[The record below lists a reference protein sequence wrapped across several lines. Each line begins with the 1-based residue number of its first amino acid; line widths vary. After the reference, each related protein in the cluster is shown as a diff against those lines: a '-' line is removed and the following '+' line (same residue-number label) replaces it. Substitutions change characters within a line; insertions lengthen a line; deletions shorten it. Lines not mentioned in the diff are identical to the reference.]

1 MLAEIQK
8 CEELA
13 HVPIPLLFAKT
24 DEELKIQLLSEQ
36 AHDFVGKPFSEK
48 NLLVR
53 VRNQIELN
61 KSQEQ
66 HRTLFTEMDEG
77 FCTIE
82 VLFDERQRPID
93 YRFLEI
99 SRAFEKQTGLTGVIG
114 KRMRELVPHHE
125 QHWFDIYGTI
135 ALTGRPAR
143 FENRAEALNRWYE
156 VYAFPVGASEHRHVA
171 VFFNDITERKGV
183 EAALRDSEERLLALS
198 GRLEQLVEERTEEL
212 AQSQDRLRA
221 LATELNLAE
230 QRERKRIASELHD
243 HLQQLL
249 VLGKLKLGQGSQCK
263 SIPDCIKV
271 MTETDAVLTDALR
284 YTRTLVAELSPPVL
298 LEHGLAAGLKW
309 LGEQMRQYQMT
320 VTVECMSDE
329 LRLPEDHAM
338 LLFQSVRE
346 LLINSA
352 KHAESGRATV
362 RMGQNRH
369 RVHIEV
375 QDLGKGF
382 DPLVAAKPQA
392 TTPHSSKFGLFSIRE
407 RVKAVGGRFEIQS
420 ASGQGTTVF
429 LELPLTEPG

>member
-1 MLAEIQK
+1 M
-8 CEELA
+8 
-13 HVPIPLLFAKT
+13 
-24 DEELKIQLLSEQ
+24 
-36 AHDFVGKPFSEK
+36 
-48 NLLVR
+48 
-53 VRNQIELN
+53 N

-66 HRTLFTEMDEG
+66 HRTLSTAMDQG

-99 SRAFEKQTGLTGVIG
+99 IRAFEKQTGLTGVIG
-114 KRMRELVPHHE
+114 RRMRELGPHHE
-125 QHWFDIYGTI
+125 QHWFDICGTI

-156 VYAFPVGASEHRHVA
+156 VCAFPVGASEHRHVA
-171 VFFNDITERKGV
+171 IFFNDITERKGV
-183 EAALRDSEERLLALS
+183 EAGLRDSKERLLALS
-198 GRLEQLVEERTEEL
+198 GQLEQMVEERTEEL
-212 AQSQDRLRA
+212 VQSQDRSRA

-230 QRERKRIASELHD
+230 QRERKRIAIELHD

-249 VLGKLKLGQGSQCK
+249 VLGKLKLGQGRQCE
-263 SIPDCIKV
+263 SVPDCIEV
-271 MTETDAVLTDALR
+271 MTETDAVLSEALR
-284 YTRTLVAELSPPVL
+284 YTRTFVAELSQPVL

-309 LGEQMRQYQMT
+309 LGEQMREYQMT
-320 VTVECMSDE
+320 VTVECMNDE
-329 LRLPEDHAM
+329 LRLTEDHAV
-338 LLFQSVRE
+338 LLFRSVRE

-362 RMGQNRH
+362 RMGQNHH
-369 RVHIEV
+369 RLHIEV

-407 RVKAVGGRFEIQS
+407 RVKAVGGRFEIQ
-420 ASGQGTTVF
+420 
-429 LELPLTEPG
+429 